1 MMTSGILPLVRQCL
15 AISQGYEDGEW
26 TDEEFGESLTLD
38 DLGFDS
44 LEMVDFILALEK
56 AFEIEISDDD
66 ADEVVGMTIEEIV
79 GWVEGKR

>member
-1 MMTSGILPLVRQCL
+1 MTSDILPLVRQCL
-15 AISQGYEDGEW
+15 AKSQGYESGEW

-79 GWVEGKR
+79 GWVEGRR